1 MTKLALFAAPAL
13 AIALSACA
21 TVPTSP
27 VVDSDRDIL
36 SRDALVPF
44 NQPVWVSNALI
55 ATPTGLIEDSRCPEN
70 ARCIHAGRAVV
81 ETRLDGIGWRQT
93 VELELGKPYTVRGET
108 VMLATV
114 QPENQADRQTPM
126 ADYRFAYE

>member
-27 VVDSDRDIL
+27 VVDSDRDIA
-36 SRDALVPF
+36 SRNALVPF
-44 NQPVWVSNALI
+44 NQPVWVSNGLI
-55 ATPTGLIEDSRCPEN
+55 ATPTGLVEDSRCPEN

-108 VMLATV
+108 VMLGTV
-114 QPENQADRQTPM
+114 QPENKLAGPTPIRE
-126 ADYRFAYE
+126 YRFGFE